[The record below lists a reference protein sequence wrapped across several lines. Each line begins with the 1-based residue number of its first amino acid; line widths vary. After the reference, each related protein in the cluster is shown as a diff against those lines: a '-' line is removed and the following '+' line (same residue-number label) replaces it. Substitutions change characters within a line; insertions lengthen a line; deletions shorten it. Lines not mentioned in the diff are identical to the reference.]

1 MATAHLR
8 TSHRCSAEN
17 RRQQILDTAT
27 DLFARQGFGNTTTR
41 QIAQRA
47 QVNEALIFRHFASKE
62 DLYWAVLEH
71 QCVEGG
77 DGRKIMA
84 EELSR
89 SVSPQENFAGIA
101 RSFLRMREQDS
112 NLGRLLLFSALEH
125 HQLSQRFFQAHIAE
139 FYEKLAQH
147 IREQI
152 GAGAFRE
159 VDPLLAA
166 RGFWGMVVYHFLVQE
181 LFGGKQYQDINI
193 DEASRAIADIWLNG
207 MLPRSEAEP
216 PHSSHGNGKGRSSKV
231 RTGSERAERTD
242 SERSRKAPACGVVKK
257 AERTAK

>member
-8 TSHRCSAEN
+8 TSHRCSAED
-17 RRQQILDTAT
+17 RRQQILDAAT
-27 DLFARQGFGNTTTR
+27 DLFARRGFGNTTTR
-41 QIAQRA
+41 QIAQEA
-47 QVNEALIFRHFASKE
+47 HLNEALIFRHFATKE

-77 DGRKIMA
+77 DGRRIMT
-84 EELSR
+84 EELAR
-89 SVSPQENFAGIA
+89 PAPPRETFTGIA
-101 RSFLRMREQDS
+101 RTFLQMRQQDS

-125 HQLSQRFFQAHIAE
+125 HQLSQRFFHTHIAE

-152 GAGAFRE
+152 GAGKFRA

-181 LFGGKQYQDINI
+181 LLGGKQYLDIDI

-207 MLPRSEAEP
+207 MLPRTEP
-216 PHSSHGNGKGRSSKV
+216 VESAPARGNGKGVSENRQKALSPQ
-231 RTGSERAERTD
+231 RTQRMQRHTKD
-242 SERSRKAPACGVVKK
+242 K
-257 AERTAK
+257 